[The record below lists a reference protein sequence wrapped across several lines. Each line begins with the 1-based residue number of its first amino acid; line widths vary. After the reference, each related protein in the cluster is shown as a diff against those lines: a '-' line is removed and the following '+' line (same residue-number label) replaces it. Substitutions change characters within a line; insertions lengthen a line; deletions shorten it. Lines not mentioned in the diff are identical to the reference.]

1 VASHGDDTAM
11 NERGL
16 IARQAGTVLVG
27 QVAVVA
33 FGVIDTLVAGRHS
46 ESALAALS
54 VGSAVFITV
63 FVMLMGLQQAL
74 LPVLS
79 ELHGANRPDEVGR
92 QFRQSLYLWAFNSV
106 AGMVAL
112 MWPTPLLGWT
122 DVPEALQPA
131 VRDYLQVLAWS
142 LPPALLFR
150 LFSTLNQS
158 LGRPKS
164 VTWIQVMALGLK
176 LPLSFVLALGVGEW
190 SGWGL
195 VGCAYA
201 TLTVNVTMI
210 LMAAH
215 LLRERSFYQ
224 PYRLWHRLERPDRH
238 VLWQLARLGIP
249 NALSVTVEVTSFT
262 LMALFIARLGTIASA
277 SHQIMTSLA
286 ALAYMVPLSFAIA
299 TSARVS
305 YWLGAQQPQAAVRA
319 TRDGFVLVGGCAL
332 VLAGLLL
339 VLHTPIAAL
348 YTRQPAV
355 ALMAAGMM
363 LWLALYVVVDAIQ
376 VMCFFLLRCYRVTL
390 APLVIYCVLLWGF
403 GLSGGYWLSYR
414 GVGPWSAWQHP
425 VAFWATSSLA
435 LVLASILMAALLR
448 WTQRGREARV
458 QIG

>member
-1 VASHGDDTAM
+1 M

-16 IARQAGTVLVG
+16 IVRQAGTVLVG

-46 ESALAALS
+46 EAALAALS
-54 VGSAVFITV
+54 VGSAVYITV

-92 QFRQSLYLWAFNSV
+92 QFRQSLYLWALNSV
-106 AGMVAL
+106 VGMLAL
-112 MWPTPLLGWT
+112 LWPAPLLHWT

-131 VRDYLQVLAWS
+131 VHDYLRILAWS

-176 LPLSFVLALGVGEW
+176 VPLSFLLALGAGDW
-190 SGWGL
+190 AGWGL
-195 VGCAYA
+195 AGCAYA
-201 TLTVNVTMI
+201 TLAVNSAMI
-210 LMAAH
+210 LMAAY
-215 LLRERSFYQ
+215 LLRQRAFYE
-224 PYRLWHRLERPDRH
+224 PYRLWHRLEKPDRR

-262 LMALFIARLGTIASA
+262 LMALFIARLGTVASA

-286 ALAYMVPLSFAIA
+286 ALVYMVPLSFAIA

-305 YWLGAQQPQAAVRA
+305 YWLGAQQPREAIRA
-319 TRDGFVLVGGCAL
+319 TRDGFVLVVGFAL
-332 VLAGLLL
+332 VLAVMILSLRS
-339 VLHTPIAAL
+339 PIAQA

-355 ALMAAGMM
+355 ALMASGMM
-363 LWLALYVVVDAIQ
+363 AWLALYLLADAIQ

-390 APLVIYCVLLWGF
+390 APLMIYSVLLWGF
-403 GLSGGYWLSYR
+403 GLSGGYRLAYQGW
-414 GVGPWSAWQHP
+414 GPWSAWQHP
-425 VAFWATSSLA
+425 VAFWITSSCA
-435 LVLASILMAALLR
+435 LVLASVLMATLLR
-448 WTQRGREARV
+448 WTQRSREARV
-458 QIG
+458 QVG

>member
-1 VASHGDDTAM
+1 M

-54 VGSAVFITV
+54 VGSAVYITI

-106 AGMVAL
+106 VGMGAL
-112 MWPTPLLGWT
+112 LWPTPLLNWT
-122 DVPEALQPA
+122 DVPEALQPDVQA
-131 VRDYLQVLAWS
+131 YLHILAWA

-164 VTWIQVMALGLK
+164 VTWIQVIALGLK
-176 LPLSFVLALGVGEW
+176 LPLSFLLALGVGDW
-190 SGWGL
+190 AGWGL
-195 VGCAYA
+195 AGCAYA
-201 TLTVNVTMI
+201 TLAVNSAMI
-210 LMAAH
+210 LMGAY
-215 LLRERSFYQ
+215 LLRQRSFYQ
-224 PYRLWHRLERPDRH
+224 PYRLWHRLERPDGR

-262 LMALFIARLGTIASA
+262 LMALFIARLGTVASA

-286 ALAYMVPLSFAIA
+286 ALVYMVPLSFAIA

-305 YWLGAQQPQAAVRA
+305 YWLGAQQPREAVRA
-319 TRDGFVLVGGCAL
+319 TRDGFVLVVSCAAVLAL
-332 VLAGLLL
+332 VLLTLRE
-339 VLHTPIAAL
+339 PIAHA
-348 YTRQPAV
+348 YTRQATVAV
-355 ALMAAGMM
+355 MAAGMM
-363 LWLALYVVVDAIQ
+363 AWLALYLLADAIQ

-390 APLVIYCVLLWGF
+390 APLLIYSVLLWGC
-403 GLSGGYWLSYR
+403 GLSGGYWLAYR
-414 GVGPWSAWQHP
+414 GWLSGTAWQHP
-425 VAFWATSSLA
+425 VAFWVTSSLA
-435 LVLASILMAALLR
+435 LVLASVLMATLLR
-448 WTQRGREARV
+448 WTQRNREARV
-458 QIG
+458 QII